1 MGFCDGPLRF
11 GVFFTLSA
19 YKHTTLLGTG
29 HTDRF
34 ISKTSPA
41 DIDDDQ
47 ADTRTP
53 CEDRR

>member
-41 DIDDDQ
+41 GIDDDQ